1 MIKIILNTISVVFL
15 GILFVISNAAGEVR
29 TKLIEMADGHYV
41 EFPMTEKEIE
51 AAIAE
56 KKLENEKKEA
66 QSVKSIRWIERIE
79 MADGHFV
86 EFPMSDEEIE
96 AAIAEKKFEKA
107 FKSEQSAKPDIQ
119 VERIE
124 MADGHYVEF
133 PIQDKIDLSEN
144 KVGEKESKNLY
155 LCDSGSIN
163 VMLKWFLCP

>member
-41 EFPMTEKEIE
+41 EFPMTEK
-51 AAIAE
+51 
-56 KKLENEKKEA
+56 
-66 QSVKSIRWIERIE
+66 
-79 MADGHFV
+79 
-86 EFPMSDEEIE
+86 EIE